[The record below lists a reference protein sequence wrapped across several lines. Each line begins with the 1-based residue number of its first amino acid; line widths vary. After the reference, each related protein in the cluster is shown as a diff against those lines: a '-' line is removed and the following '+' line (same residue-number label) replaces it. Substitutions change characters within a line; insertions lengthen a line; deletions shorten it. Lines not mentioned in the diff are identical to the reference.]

1 MELYIVLTPQSWG
14 VKIFIDMSA
23 FAFIGKS
30 LILLGGFL
38 LLCGLLILLL
48 SATGWRWKPLPG
60 DIFIQRDNLTFIFP
74 ITTCILLSIFL
85 TLLFALL
92 SFIFR
97 R

>member
-1 MELYIVLTPQSWG
+1 MN
-14 VKIFIDMSA
+14 A
-23 FAFIGKS
+23 FSFIGKS

-38 LLCGLLILLL
+38 LICGLLILLL
-48 SATGWRWKPLPG
+48 SAIGWKWKLLPG
-60 DIFIQRDNLTFIFP
+60 DIFIQRDNFTFFFP

-85 TLLFALL
+85 TVLFALL